1 MKVTIVVRTY
11 KRPLF
16 LKEALASIH
25 LQTHKDWEV
34 LIFDDG
40 GLSETFSIYKN
51 FKKENKDKRI
61 LFFSS
66 NQPYY
71 YFKESWKIAPKI
83 SEGEIMV
90 RLDDDDLLSV
100 DSLEYLSNT
109 YTEHKDLDFSYGS
122 TIFFEGNELKNKVIT
137 QTPLEPPKT
146 KDIWEGYLEG
156 HPWNKPWRFKMN
168 HYEEPKNYTSIVHCS
183 KANIMCIYHTY
194 VMRTSSILKV
204 LDKFD
209 VTSNFVD
216 DLEVMG
222 SLDYLGLKHT
232 AIKRTL
238 TYCRIHNDGRV
249 TDKQNEVEG
258 QTLWNN
264 ILWIRDKVDFLRK
277 EGFESTIYL
286 NTIENNKN
294 QQEIH
299 PTEQLNFK
307 EYTHDIQSKSELFG

>member
-1 MKVTIVVRTY
+1 MKVTVVVRTY
-11 KRPLF
+11 NRPLF

-25 LQTHKDWEV
+25 LQTHNDWEV

-40 GLSETFSIYKN
+40 GLSETFEICKDFKN
-51 FKKENKDKRI
+51 QNKDKRI

-66 NQPYY
+66 NEPYY
-71 YFKESWKIAPKI
+71 YFKKSWTIAPKL
-83 SEGEIMV
+83 SEGELMV
-90 RLDDDDLLSV
+90 RLDDDDILEKDTLEFLSK
-100 DSLEYLSNT
+100 T

-146 KDIWEGYLEG
+146 KDIWEGYLVG
-156 HPWNKPWRFKMN
+156 HPWNNPWRFKMN
-168 HYEEPKNYTSIVHCS
+168 HYEEPKHYTSIIHCS

-194 VMRTSSILKV
+194 VMRTSSVLKV

-264 ILWIRDKVDFLRK
+264 ILWIRDKVDFLRT
-277 EGFESTIYL
+277 EGF
-286 NTIENNKN
+286 
-294 QQEIH
+294 
-299 PTEQLNFK
+299 
-307 EYTHDIQSKSELFG
+307 QSKIYKPSIDGNNNDPQINSNHQIYFKDYIHELRKTSELFG